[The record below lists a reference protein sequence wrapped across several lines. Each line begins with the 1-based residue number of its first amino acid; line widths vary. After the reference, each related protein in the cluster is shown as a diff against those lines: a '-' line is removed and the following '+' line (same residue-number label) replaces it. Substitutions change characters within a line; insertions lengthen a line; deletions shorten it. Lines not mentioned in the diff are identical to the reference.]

1 MNARNID
8 KNMMEYIN
16 LLHSSN
22 DQDEPD
28 IDTSEHVIKSGLL
41 RKVLDKL
48 GIEITY
54 KWWEIALDAQ
64 HPIIN
69 NKRYDHKDLSK

>member
-1 MNARNID
+1 MQETLIKKWWNISIC
-8 KNMMEYIN
+8 YIAAMTG
-16 LLHSSN
+16 
-22 DQDEPD
+22 

-54 KWWEIALDAQ
+54 KWWEIALDAP